1 MRGHD
6 RREWRWSERSSASW
20 NERVGC
26 RFTKPVAIVT
36 ANTPCA
42 YSGVF
47 GQASS
52 ELARRVGGRPTAQQV
67 AVAAQ
72 QRLTFTR
79 KLLSDT
85 YSAPHLMSLKS
96 RDYQLGV
103 VTDCSAEM
111 PLSWIST
118 WLKVRG
124 FPSGLGHET
133 AESAPCVEA
142 VQID

>member
-1 MRGHD
+1 MVKV
-6 RREWRWSERSSASW
+6 REIISELERAGWVQIRQTGSHRHCKHAMCVFRSF
-20 NERVGC
+20 RTGD
-26 RFTKPVAIVT
+26 
-36 ANTPCA
+36 
-42 YSGVF
+42 F
-47 GQASS
+47 GASS
-52 ELARRVGGRPTAQQV
+52 TGRRAPTAQQV